1 VTEAEQA
8 VCEVNRRFYEALA
21 ALDVAQMDAVWLQE
35 DWVECVHP
43 GQELLTGWSEVR
55 KSWERIF
62 ANTQRMQVEVSSVLV
77 RIEGSV
83 AWIACTERV
92 TSLFESGFDEA
103 LVQATNVFLLR
114 KGAWKMVAHHA
125 SPLLGSPRA
134 VLQ

>member
-21 ALDVAQMDAVWLQE
+21 ALDVEQMDAVWLQE

-43 GQELLTGWSEVR
+43 GRELLTGWLEVR
-55 KSWERIF
+55 KSWEGIF
-62 ANTQRMQVEVSSVLV
+62 ANTRRMQVEVSSVLV
-77 RIEGSV
+77 RIEGTV

-114 KGAWKMVAHHA
+114 DGVWKMVAHHA
-125 SPLLGSPRA
+125 SPLLGPSRA